1 MYRAECIA
9 IPDRNSWSSL
19 RCLVRSGLGLARLG
33 LVRQLTLTRYRNR
46 SWTRRVVVRVEALVV
61 VSLWT
66 VDCGMF
72 AIVWPSEEHFAALL
86 LLLLCFCFL
95 ANEKPTESSSKQID
109 TITAS
114 GPKQMEY

>member
-33 LVRQLTLTRYRNR
+33 LVRQLTLTRNRNR

-72 AIVWPSEEHFAALL
+72 AIVWPSEDAL
-86 LLLLCFCFL
+86 CSFVVTSVVFL
-95 ANEKPTESSSKQID
+95 FL
-109 TITAS
+109 
-114 GPKQMEY
+114 G